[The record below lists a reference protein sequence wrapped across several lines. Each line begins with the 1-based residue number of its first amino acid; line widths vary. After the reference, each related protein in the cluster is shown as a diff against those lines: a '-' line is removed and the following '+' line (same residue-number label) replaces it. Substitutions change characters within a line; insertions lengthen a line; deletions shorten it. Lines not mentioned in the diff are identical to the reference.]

1 LQADDFW
8 QPSDREENKE
18 MPILSYHLTLNPVV
32 FSHSGIRETTFG
44 TFLPPF
50 VKRIMAASP
59 TSDVGFFPREVTHRG
74 GAFSHYN
81 SPRKF

>member
-1 LQADDFW
+1 LRADNFW
-8 QPSDREENKE
+8 QTSDREENKE
-18 MPILSYHLTLNPVV
+18 IAILSYHLTLNPVV

-59 TSDVGFFPREVTHRG
+59 TADVSFFPREVTHRS
-74 GAFSHYN
+74 GAFGHSN
-81 SPRKF
+81 SPRKY